1 MYPSNVVHANKVSF
15 RGPAWRGNACEAEWI
30 SLAEREDEA
39 VNLANR
45 HLGQRVAGVGVA
57 MALVLIGVET
67 PAFAVPPTITSFS
80 PTSGP
85 TGCVVVIRGTNF
97 KNPIV
102 TSVDIGGTPVSEF
115 KVVSGKEIWA
125 TVASDASGRI
135 HVTNGSDTASGPT
148 EFANA
153 NPGDCSPTIT
163 YFTPCSGS
171 PGLVVTI
178 IGKNLLKS
186 SGTTTTAPL
195 GADVRFAPYT
205 ATATHTGTPESP
217 RQLSV
222 LVPPDTDDGS
232 IRVSTFNDVDGE
244 GAVLSGTQFLVPPPG
259 VVVDCFPHTRSIT
272 LSLRRHL
279 VVRGMV
285 SVDDGFTACAATVP
299 VKIQRRISGHWK
311 TVGSAT
317 TTSTGAYKK
326 WIPDKS
332 GRYRARAT
340 MVALNSGADLCSRAT
355 SPIRRNT
362 SARF

>member
-1 MYPSNVVHANKVSF
+1 MT
-15 RGPAWRGNACEAEWI
+15 
-30 SLAEREDEA
+30 LAR
-39 VNLANR
+39 R
-45 HLGQRVAGVGVA
+45 HLVRRLVGVGVA
-57 MALVLIGVET
+57 AAWVLIGLET

-102 TSVDIGGTPVSEF
+102 TSVDIGGTPVSDF

-125 TVASDASGRI
+125 TVAGDASGMI
-135 HVTNGSDTASGPT
+135 HVTNASDTASGPT
-148 EFANA
+148 DFANA

-163 YFTPCSGS
+163 YFMPCSGG

-178 IGKNLLKS
+178 IGTNLLRS
-186 SGTTTTAPL
+186 SGTTTTGPV
-195 GADVRFAPYT
+195 GGDVRFAPYT

-222 LVPPDTDDGS
+222 IVPPDTIDGS
-232 IRVSTFNDVDGE
+232 IRVSTFNDIVGE

-259 VVVDCFPHTRSIT
+259 VVVDCFPHARSIT

-285 SVDDGFTACAATVP
+285 SVGDAFTACAATVP
-299 VKIQRRISGHWK
+299 VKIQRRVSGDWK

-326 WIPDKS
+326 RIPDKT

-340 MVALNSGADLCSRAT
+340 RVALNSGADLCSRAT
-355 SPIRRNT
+355 SPVRRNT
-362 SARF
+362 

>member
-1 MYPSNVVHANKVSF
+1 MRAMTPFK
-15 RGPAWRGNACEAEWI
+15 
-30 SLAEREDEA
+30 
-39 VNLANR
+39 R
-45 HLGQRVAGVGVA
+45 HLGRRVAGIGVA
-57 MALVLIGVET
+57 AASVVIGLEP
-67 PAFAVPPTITSFS
+67 PAFAVSPTITSFS

-102 TSVDIGGTPVSEF
+102 TSVDIGGKPVSEF

-125 TVASDASGRI
+125 TVAGDASGTI
-135 HVTNGSDTASGPT
+135 HVTNASDTASGPT
-148 EFANA
+148 EFVNA

-171 PGLVVTI
+171 PGFAVTI
-178 IGKNLLKS
+178 IGTNLLKS
-186 SGTTTTAPL
+186 AGTTRTAPV

-205 ATATHTGTPESP
+205 ATATHTGSPESP
-217 RQLSV
+217 RRLSV
-222 LVPPDTDDGS
+222 VVPSDTVDGP

-259 VVVDCFPHTRSIT
+259 VVVDCFPHARSIT

-285 SVDDGFTACAATVP
+285 SVSDGFTACAATVP
-299 VKIQRRISGHWK
+299 VKIQRRVSGHWK

-326 WIPDKS
+326 RIPDKM

-340 MVALNSGADLCSRAT
+340 RVALNSGADLCSRAT
-355 SPIRRNT
+355 SPVRRNT
-362 SARF
+362 